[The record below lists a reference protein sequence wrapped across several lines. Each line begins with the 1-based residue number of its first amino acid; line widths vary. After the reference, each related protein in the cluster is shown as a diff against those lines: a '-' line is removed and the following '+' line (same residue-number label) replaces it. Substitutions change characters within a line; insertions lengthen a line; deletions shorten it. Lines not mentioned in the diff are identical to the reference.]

1 MRPILRRPS
10 FVSAAARLFT
20 DMKLFTFFARRFVA
34 GDTIEE
40 ALEVVKNLNS
50 RGIKATLDYLGED
63 CSRENDARRSCEEY
77 VALLQ
82 KIAEAKVDSNVS
94 LKLSQLG
101 FGFDEKLTRELLE
114 KILDQAAQN
123 DNFVRID
130 MEGSA
135 LTQRTLDLFKD
146 VFLKRKNVGI
156 VIQAYLRRSE
166 KDIQDLVSLG
176 ARVRLCKG
184 AYKEPDSVAFPDK
197 RDVDLNYDHLAEMLL
212 KAPLPAFA
220 THDDGR
226 IASAVSAAEKQGISK
241 DRYEIQ
247 MLYGLRSKRWDDLRS
262 KGHSVRIYI
271 PYGTHWFPY
280 FYRRLRE
287 RKENL
292 LFVAKNLFN
301 W

>member
-1 MRPILRRPS
+1 
-10 FVSAAARLFT
+10 
-20 DMKLFTFFARRFVA
+20 MKPFTFLARRFVA

-40 ALEVVKNLNS
+40 ALEVVKKLNS
-50 RGIKATLDYLGED
+50 KGIKATLDYLGED
-63 CSRENDARRSCEEY
+63 CSREADAQRSCDEY
-77 VALLQ
+77 ISLLK
-82 KIAEAKVDSNVS
+82 KIAEARVDSNVS
-94 LKLSQLG
+94 LKISQLG
-101 FGFDEKLTRELLE
+101 FNFNPKLARELLE
-114 KILDQAAQN
+114 KIVDEAAKH

-146 VFLKRKNVGI
+146 VFSTRKNVGI
-156 VIQAYLRRSE
+156 VIQAYLRRSQ
-166 KDIQDLVSLG
+166 KDIQELVALK

-184 AYKEPDSVAFPDK
+184 AYKEPESVAFADK
-197 RDVDLNYDHLAEMLL
+197 KEVNLNYDRLSQMLL

-220 THDDGR
+220 THDDER
-226 IASAVSAAEKQGISK
+226 IKAAVSAAEKEGISK

-247 MLYGLRSKRWDDLRS
+247 MLYGLRPKRWEDLAS
-262 KGHSVRIYI
+262 KGHSVRVYI

-292 LFVAKNLFN
+292 FFVARNFFD
-301 W
+301 